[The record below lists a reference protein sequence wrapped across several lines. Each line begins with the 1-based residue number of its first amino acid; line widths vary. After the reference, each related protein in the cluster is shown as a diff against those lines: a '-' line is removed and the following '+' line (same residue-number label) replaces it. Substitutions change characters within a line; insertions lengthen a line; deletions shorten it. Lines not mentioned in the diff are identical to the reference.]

1 MDKWQMI
8 TPLGYVAVTDQL
20 QKRTIYTRKQLL
32 ELDFINESIIK
43 LHLVF
48 LNDKFIFRL
57 AACKYL
63 K

>member
-8 TPLGYVAVTDQL
+8 TPLGYVAVIDQL

-57 AACKYL
+57 AA
-63 K
+63 

>member
-1 MDKWQMI
+1 MI
-8 TPLGYVAVTDQL
+8 TPLGYVAVIEQL

-57 AACKYL
+57 AA
-63 K
+63 